1 MIFLKF
7 TMSDLDNNFQLSSII
22 HHTYLYS
29 LTYIMFVVSKIT
41 EHSKRKYRQDISVLT
56 EYGILSILLIVGEES
71 DVFLL
76 AYPIKLY

>member
-1 MIFLKF
+1 
-7 TMSDLDNNFQLSSII
+7 
-22 HHTYLYS
+22 
-29 LTYIMFVVSKIT
+29 MFVVSKIT
-41 EHSKRKYRQDISVLT
+41 EHSKRKYRQDIYVST